1 MCPLYPFV
9 NHTYKPHTKTTNK
22 TIILFHGWG
31 STVKKY
37 EEFAQQLSKLGFQ
50 VIVPEIIYHDSR
62 NKIDNHFLKEV
73 TEEYF
78 WKTIFQSIDEAPIF
92 FEEVN
97 IPKEQV
103 ILIGISMGG
112 FIASGIYARYR
123 HFAGLININGSG
135 SFLVSENIFREM
147 DGRPSL
153 SDEEVERF
161 NTYDPKGKRVSSSP
175 VLLMHGEQDKVVS
188 IEGQKDYVDFL
199 LQHHKDVQ
207 FHAYSNVNHTF
218 SQEMLADLIKWLKQ
232 RYVDLREE

>member
-37 EEFAQQLSKLGFQ
+37 EEFAKQLALLGFQ
-50 VIVPEIIYHDSR
+50 VIVPEVMYHDSR
-62 NKIDNHFLKEV
+62 NGLKNHFLKEV

-78 WKTIFQSIDEAPIF
+78 WKTIFQSIDESPIF

-97 IPKEQV
+97 ISKEQV
-103 ILIGISMGG
+103 ILMGISMGG
-112 FIASGIYARYR
+112 FIASGIYARDQ
-123 HFAGLININGSG
+123 HFAGLININASG

-147 DGRPSL
+147 DGRPRL
-153 SDEEVERF
+153 SDEEVDTF
-161 NTYDPKGKRVSSSP
+161 HAYDPKGKHVSSSP

-188 IEGQKDYVDFL
+188 IEGQKDYADFL
-199 LQHHKDVQ
+199 LQQHKDVQ
-207 FHAYSNVNHTF
+207 FYTYPDVNHTF
-218 SQEMLADLIKWLKQ
+218 SQEMLADLIEWLEQ
-232 RYVDLREE
+232 RCVNGF